1 MEQEI
6 ENVDSSNGGSIET
19 ETEATPTKTV
29 DVAKLQEKTAE
40 LEQTNKQLF
49 ERAKKAEGFVKVDGK
64 WVKAPKPEEAVET
77 AQQLKAKTG
86 ELDGAILDFF
96 ELKGYEDPDQVDVF
110 TGIMKR
116 TGMSHR
122 EVIKDEYALAK
133 VKVIAEKKA
142 VQNATPSNTK
152 RAGGH
157 VGDVASAV
165 AKFKETGILPEDR
178 QLADAVVDSIAK
190 ANNDRLP
197 HWQR

>member
-1 MEQEI
+1 MDN
-6 ENVDSSNGGSIET
+6 ENVNDDTSNVESTMT
-19 ETEATPTKTV
+19 ETGATSTETV
-29 DVAKLQEKTAE
+29 DVAALQKEKTD
-40 LEQTNKQLF
+40 LENTNRQLF

-77 AQQLKAKTG
+77 AQKLKATTG
-86 ELDGAILDFF
+86 ELSETQLDYLD
-96 ELKGYEDPDQVDVF
+96 LKGVTEAEDIDV
-110 TGIMKR
+110 IQKVMQR
-116 TGMSHR
+116 TGQTVR
-122 EVIKDEYALAK
+122 QALGDDYVISKLAVNK
-133 VKVIAEKKA
+133 GKRD